1 MKYMKENGVTTTKAI
16 PDGQG
21 AIPNYV
27 GVDDKLV
34 AVLFAMDSPR
44 DNVRRAVNA
53 LRYDGVGDIEIL
65 TGDMEPQARA
75 VAEQVGVDGFRAQ
88 LLPGTEGGSGASLA
102 DAGQRRGD
110 GRRQASTTRPRWHMR
125 TWAFRWAASPRISR
139 WRPATWSSAVTIR
152 E

>member
-1 MKYMKENGVTTTKAI
+1 MKYMKENGVTTAKAV

-53 LRYDGVGDIEIL
+53 LRYDGVGDIEML

-75 VAEQVGVDGFRAQ
+75 VAEQVGADGFGRSSCRSRRPKRCFACRRRA
-88 LLPGTEGGSGASLA
+88 TA
-102 DAGQRRGD
+102 
-110 GRRQASTTRPRWHMR
+110 W
-125 TWAFRWAASPRISR
+125 
-139 WRPATWSSAVTIR
+139 
-152 E
+152 